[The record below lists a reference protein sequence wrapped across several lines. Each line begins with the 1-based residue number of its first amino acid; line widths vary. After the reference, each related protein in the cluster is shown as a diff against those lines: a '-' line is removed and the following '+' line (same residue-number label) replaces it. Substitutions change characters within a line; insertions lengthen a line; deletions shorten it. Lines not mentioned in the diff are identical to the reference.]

1 MEITINV
8 IELSCELA
16 EEMVNV
22 KFNYEEDD
30 IYVEENEELKY
41 TEQAQEIFSE
51 WYDYYYDF
59 LIERKIK

>member
-8 IELSCELA
+8 IELSSELA

-22 KFNYEEDD
+22 KFNYEQND
-30 IYVEENEELKY
+30 IYVEEDEEIRY
-41 TEQAQEIFSE
+41 TEEAQEIFNE

>member
-8 IELSCELA
+8 IELSSELA

-22 KFNYEEDD
+22 KFNYEKNN
-30 IYVEENEELKY
+30 IYVEENEEIKY
-41 TEQAQEIFSE
+41 TEAAQEIFNE

>member
-1 MEITINV
+1 MEITIDV
-8 IELSCELA
+8 IELSSELA

-22 KFNYEEDD
+22 KFNYEEND
-30 IYVEENEELKY
+30 IYVEENEEVKY
-41 TEQAQEIFSE
+41 TEKAQEIFNE

>member
-22 KFNYEEDD
+22 KFNYKEDD

-41 TEQAQEIFSE
+41 TEQAQEIFNE

>member
-16 EEMVNV
+16 EEMVKI
-22 KFNYEEDD
+22 KFNYKEND
-30 IYVEENEELKY
+30 IYVEEDEEVKY
-41 TEQAQEIFSE
+41 TEQAQKIFNE

>member
-41 TEQAQEIFSE
+41 TEQAQEIFNE

>member
-30 IYVEENEELKY
+30 IYVEEDEELKY
-41 TEQAQEIFSE
+41 TEQAQEIFNE

>member
-1 MEITINV
+1 MEITINL
-8 IELSCELA
+8 IELSSELA

-22 KFNYEEDD
+22 KFNYEQND
-30 IYVEENEELKY
+30 IYVEENEEVKY
-41 TEQAQEIFSE
+41 TEQAQEIFNE

>member
-41 TEQAQEIFSE
+41 TEQAQEIFNE
-51 WYDYYYDF
+51 WYDYYYEF

>member
-8 IELSCELA
+8 IELSSELA

-22 KFNYEEDD
+22 KFNYEKNN
-30 IYVEENEELKY
+30 IYVEENEEIKY
-41 TEQAQEIFSE
+41 TEPAQEIFNE

>member
-30 IYVEENEELKY
+30 IYVEEDEELKY
-41 TEQAQEIFSE
+41 TEQAQEIFDE